1 MSAAPDAP
9 TARIAVVTGASSG
22 IGAAI
27 ARALGALGWAV
38 AAGARRVDRLEQL
51 VPEIQRTGGR
61 AFVHALDVT
70 DPGSVD
76 TFFGAVESS
85 LGAPDLIVNNAGIGI
100 PGLLH
105 ELSVEDLQRELATN
119 LLGPMLV
126 VRRALPAMIAR
137 QGGDLVFITSLNT
150 VVPRP
155 LQVGYSASKAG
166 LEAMAQTLQMELD
179 GTGIRST
186 IIRPGPTL
194 TDFGSGWKPEMV
206 TRVLESWS
214 ERGIMRHHQTLPPES
229 VAAAVVHVV
238 TAPAGTR
245 LDVVQIT
252 PEAPRERSR
261 D

>member
-1 MSAAPDAP
+1 MSAAPDATP
-9 TARIAVVTGASSG
+9 ARLAVVTGASSG

-27 ARALGALGWAV
+27 ARALGALGWSV

-51 VPEIQRTGGR
+51 VPEIQRAGGR

-70 DPGSVD
+70 APGSVNA
-76 TFFGAVESS
+76 FFDAVESS
-85 LGAPDLIVNNAGIGI
+85 VGAPDVIVNNAGIGI

-105 ELSVEDLQRELATN
+105 ELRVEELQRELATN

-150 VVPRP
+150 VAPRP

-245 LDVVQIT
+245 LDVVQIN